1 VNERVPI
8 ADLRTLTT
16 IYSKIIDRYFA
27 GG

>member
-1 VNERVPI
+1 VLI

-16 IYSKIIDRYFA
+16 IYGKIIDRYFA